1 MVLHAAF
8 GCRLGAR
15 VAEIWRERHTCHPN
29 EIILQ
34 GCWGKRGL
42 HRKRWDPVS
51 VCVCAFWRRGVAA
64 VFMCKTCSETSGRD
78 RENTTE
84 KLFADYIAEAYRH
97 ASPHTSPCLKI
108 QILNQLPHM
117 NKQHEIQQQTSS
129 PVIQKQ
135 KENLLFSTVKVALD

>member
-1 MVLHAAF
+1 MLHLDAGWGPGWQKYGGRGTLVIPMKSFSKAAEESE
-8 GCRLGAR
+8 GCTEKD
-15 VAEIWRERHTCHPN
+15 EILWVC
-29 EIILQ
+29 
-34 GCWGKRGL
+34 
-42 HRKRWDPVS
+42 

>member
-1 MVLHAAF
+1 M
-8 GCRLGAR
+8 
-15 VAEIWRERHTCHPN
+15 
-29 EIILQ
+29 
-34 GCWGKRGL
+34 
-42 HRKRWDPVS
+42 S
-51 VCVCAFWRRGVAA
+51 VCVCVRFGGEGLQLCLCARHVARQ
-64 VFMCKTCSETSGRD
+64 VE
-78 RENTTE
+78 ETE
-84 KLFADYIAEAYRH
+84 KIQPRNCLLITSEAYRH